1 MKPRMRMS
9 LELMLE
15 QQPLDEEMARRTAR
29 RDEED
34 GVKELDGE
42 WHDERPH
49 EGGGREDDE

>member
-1 MKPRMRMS
+1 MKRLRMS

-15 QQPLDEEMARRTAR
+15 QQPLEEDLAR

-49 EGGGREDDE
+49 EGGGQEDDE